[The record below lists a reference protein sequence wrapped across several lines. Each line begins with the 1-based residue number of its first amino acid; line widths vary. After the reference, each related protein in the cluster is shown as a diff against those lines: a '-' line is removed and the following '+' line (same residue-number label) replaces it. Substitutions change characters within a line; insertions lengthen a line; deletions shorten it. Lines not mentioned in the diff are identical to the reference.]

1 MAGPPRLTYDGENR
15 PKVKASLSGGRFHFT
30 LRERAKGLLLED
42 LSYSQGEEV
51 PWQLFKILVLSGDA
65 NFPNTQDEL
74 ELAEDLVEPNPHRK
88 PTDEEARALASHLAE
103 KELSDRQVSAL
114 ATDLTSFGLDSHVDF
129 EKLGGES
136 DSTEDNQEIAA
147 ETESGSVEPADEEA
161 NETAIETANETPQG
175 APTQT
180 QDRPAGDS
188 IDDPL
193 VQTMMLLAERLVRS
207 GSVSFESLS
216 NDDLIDLYTLLSE
229 VKSDGENLRKQARDV
244 LVERIKQDTKLEG
257 SIGTIERKTRRRKS
271 LKDEHEIFDILAD
284 AGVGHT
290 EVMSVELD
298 KKKLE
303 KVAKKYDIPEEAFF
317 DVEESAYVRRVGT
330 DDEKRRAAFERI
342 RRSG

>member
-30 LRERAKGLLLED
+30 LRERAKGLLLER
-42 LSYSQGEEV
+42 LSYNQGEEV
-51 PWQLFKILVLSGDA
+51 PWQLFKVLVLAGDA

-74 ELAEDLVEPNPHRK
+74 DLAEDLVEPNPHRK
-88 PTDEEARALASHLAE
+88 PTDNEARALASHLE
-103 KELSDRQVSAL
+103 GNDLNERQVSAL
-114 ATDLTSFGLDSHVDF
+114 ATELTTFGLDSHVDF

-136 DSTEDNQEIAA
+136 GTTEESQEITT
-147 ETESGSVEPADEEA
+147 ESESGSVELAADSPS
-161 NETAIETANETPQG
+161 ETAAETPEG

-180 QDRPAGDS
+180 SDGAASDS

-207 GSVSFESLS
+207 GSASLESLS

-229 VKSDGENLRKQARDV
+229 VKSDGESRRKQARDV
-244 LVERIKQDTKLEG
+244 LIERIKEDTKLEG

-271 LKDEHEIFDILAD
+271 LKDESEIFDILAD

-303 KVAKKYDIPEEAFF
+303 KVAKKHDIPEEEFF
-317 DVEESAYVRRVGT
+317 EVNESAYVRRVST

-342 RRSG
+342 QGSG